1 MLASIEILNW
11 CKEHKYF
18 YPEYLACLLSKF
30 TPDLDE
36 LNSWNIKQLPTDGV
50 SKNFEINDTYYEVRS
65 LADIVEELDYY
76 KQSIIQDSK
85 EEIPEEYRKYIDWD
99 KFFKDNPITINM
111 FVEDLEHITFCGVDY
126 YIYGD

>member
-1 MLASIEILNW
+1 MLASIEILDW
-11 CKEHKYF
+11 CKKHKYF

-65 LADIVEELDYY
+65 LADVIEELDYY

>member
-1 MLASIEILNW
+1 MTNIEIVNW

-36 LNSWNIKQLPTDGV
+36 LNSWEIKQLPTCNQ
-50 SKNFEINDTYYEVRS
+50 SKNFEINGTYYEVRNLVDVVTELNYYRQS
-65 LADIVEELDYY
+65 L
-76 KQSIIQDSK
+76 IQDSK
-85 EEIPEEYRKYIDWD
+85 EEIPEEYRECIDWD

-111 FVEDLEHITFCGVDY
+111 FIEDLEHIIFNGIDY

>member
-1 MLASIEILNW
+1 MTNIEILNW

-36 LNSWNIKQLPTDGV
+36 LNSWEIKQLSTCNQ
-50 SKNFEINDTYYEVRS
+50 SKNFEINDTYYEVRNLVDVVAELNYYRQS
-65 LADIVEELDYY
+65 L
-76 KQSIIQDSK
+76 IQDSK
-85 EEIPEEYRKYIDWD
+85 EEIPEEYREYIDWD

-111 FVEDLEHITFCGVDY
+111 FIEDLEHIVFNGIDY

>member
-1 MLASIEILNW
+1 MTNIEILNW

-36 LNSWNIKQLPTDGV
+36 LDSWEIKQLSICNQ
-50 SKNFEINDTYYEVRS
+50 SKNFEINDTYYEVRD
-65 LADIVEELDYY
+65 LADVVAELNYY

-85 EEIPEEYRKYIDWD
+85 EEIPEEYREYIDWD

-111 FVEDLEHITFCGVDY
+111 FVEDLEHIVFNGVDY

>member
-1 MLASIEILNW
+1 MTNIELINW

-36 LNSWNIKQLPTDGV
+36 LNSWEIKQLSTCNQ
-50 SKNFEINDTYYEVRS
+50 SKNFEINDTYYEVRN
-65 LADIVEELDYY
+65 LVDIVTELNYY
-76 KQSIIQDSK
+76 RQSLIQDSK
-85 EEIPEEYRKYIDWD
+85 EEIPEEYREYVDWD

-111 FVEDLEHITFCGVDY
+111 FIEDLEHIIFNGIDY